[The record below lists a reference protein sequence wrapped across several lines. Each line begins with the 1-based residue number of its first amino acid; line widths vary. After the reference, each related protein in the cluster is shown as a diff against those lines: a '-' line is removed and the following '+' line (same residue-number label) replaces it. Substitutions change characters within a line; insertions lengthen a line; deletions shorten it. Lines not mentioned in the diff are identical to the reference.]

1 MNITVSKSE
10 IYNKLK
16 AIGKIIQ
23 PKNSLPAY
31 DNFLFSINATGELHI
46 TAGEEGGRLSARI
59 CCTAD
64 FISEC
69 FLVPAKFIL
78 DGLKDIPE
86 QPIIISIDK
95 SSDKDGDKYNIR
107 CSYSAGKGKFTMLGT
122 SSNEFPLIN
131 VDSDESPIS
140 VFSQDFLYG
149 IRQVQ
154 ICTANDELRPVM
166 NGVYFDKV
174 DDKITYVGTNGNI
187 LGIVETKLE
196 SGTGR
201 SAFIIPDKYT
211 RILSNIIPN
220 DCNNIAINS
229 DSKNISFE
237 FGDYTLIC
245 RMIEG
250 RYPNY
255 RTVIP
260 TNLPKKVTLVN
271 QDLLS
276 AIKRVSVFASRAMP
290 IICLDVSDKQINLT
304 AKDYDLSTSAEEQVE
319 VDSFI
324 GGDIEIGL
332 NSNFLKELLSNI
344 PSEKVNIE
352 MTDPSRAA
360 LLSRAD
366 EDTSSLTYLI
376 MPISI
381 NH

>member
-46 TAGEEGGRLSARI
+46 TAGEEGGRLSVRI

-64 FISEC
+64 FTNES

-131 VDSDESPIS
+131 IDSQDSPIS

-166 NGVYFDKV
+166 NGVYFDKA
-174 DDKITYVGTNGNI
+174 DDKITYIGTNGNI
-187 LGIVETKLE
+187 LGIVETKID
-196 SGTGR
+196 SGSGR

-220 DCNNIAINS
+220 DCNDIAINS

-237 FGDYTLIC
+237 FGDFTLIC

-255 RTVIP
+255 RAVMP
-260 TNLPKKVTLVN
+260 KNLPKKVTLVN
-271 QDLLS
+271 NDLLS
-276 AIKRVSVFASRAMP
+276 AIKRVSVFGNKVTS
-290 IICLDVSDKQINLT
+290 IICLDVSDNQINLT
-304 AKDYDLSTSAEEQVE
+304 SKDFDLSTSAEEQIPVE
-319 VDSFI
+319 LQE
-324 GGDIEIGL
+324 GGGIEIGF
-332 NSNFLKELLSNI
+332 NSNYLKELLSNI

-376 MPISI
+376 MPMSI
-381 NH
+381 NY